1 VSLLLDALKRAEQEK
16 LSRQG
21 EHAPAPADKAPANAT
36 AAPAKPEGERAA
48 PAKHEAGRAAP
59 AARGTAPATKGATP
73 AKAASLELQPL
84 AGVAPAAGAR
94 AQRSEAEAANA
105 AMHAKSSRPR
115 SRSGILW
122 AIAGVTVVAVIAASA
137 YVWYSIEA
145 LRPQQPA
152 VARVR
157 PPSAPLPPVAV
168 AAGKIEAPAAIATL
182 PSRSAAEPTP
192 APAPKAPSPRADA
205 TEQVVAEL
213 LRQAAVPGST
223 SAPLRLARSVAETP
237 RIPAEVSAG
246 YEQLR
251 SGNLAGARRSY
262 AAALASDPA
271 NLDAHLGLATIE
283 ARGGDRVAAARH
295 YRRALELDPRN
306 ATALAGLAALADY
319 SQPEALES
327 QLRADI
333 ARNPQSAAL
342 HFTLGNLYAAQ
353 SRWGEAQAAFF
364 EAYRLQGGSADI
376 AFNLAVALD
385 HLGQRRLAADYYRRA
400 LEARQG
406 QASQFDPAAV
416 SRRLADL
423 GP

>member
-1 VSLLLDALKRAEQEK
+1 MSLLLDALKRAEQEK

-21 EHAPAPADKAPANAT
+21 EHAPAPADKAPANVT

-48 PAKHEAGRAAP
+48 T

-94 AQRSEAEAANA
+94 AQRTEAEATSA

-152 VARVR
+152 VARVVR
-157 PPSAPLPPVAV
+157 PPAAPLPPVAV

-182 PSRSAAEPTP
+182 PSRSAAETAP
-192 APAPKAPSPRADA
+192 AAAPKAPSPRADA

-262 AAALASDPA
+262 GAALASDPA

-283 ARGGDRVAAARH
+283 ARGGDRGAAAMH

-423 GP
+423 RP